1 MAWPGA
7 SAPSG
12 GPGRSGSTVLTGE
25 HSAVGPPPDPGP
37 PPPAPGARARRWRR
51 RLVRVVALLLLLALS
66 YLAVTFLQV
75 WRASSRDDTARADA
89 IVVLGAAQYDG
100 RPSPV
105 LEARLGHALDLYEQ
119 GLAPRIVVTGGR
131 QDGDTF
137 TEATSGY
144 NWLRSR
150 GVPDEAIL
158 KEVDGHNTFES
169 LLAASRFLRARG
181 HDEVLLVS
189 DGYHALRVAG
199 IAREV
204 GLEPYVSTVNPD
216 SSSIGALGRETF
228 AVAVGRV
235 IGYGRLTRI
244 TG

>member
-1 MAWPGA
+1 M
-7 SAPSG
+7 PSV
-12 GPGRSGSTVLTGE
+12 PPSSPVSTVLTGE
-25 HSAVGPPPDPGP
+25 HPAVGPPPDRTP
-37 PPPAPGARARRWRR
+37 PPPPPGARARRWRR
-51 RLVRVVALLLLLALS
+51 RIVRGLGLLLLLTLS

-75 WRASSRDDTARADA
+75 WRASSRDDRARSDA

-105 LEARLGHALDLYEQ
+105 LEARLRHALDLYER

-144 NWLRSR
+144 NWLRDED
-150 GVPDEAIL
+150 VPDSAIL

-169 LLAASRFLRARG
+169 LQATARFLRARG
-181 HDEVLLVS
+181 FDEVLLVS
-189 DGYHALRVAG
+189 DGYHAMRVAG

-204 GLEPYVSTVNPD
+204 GLEPHVSTVGQDNA
-216 SSSIGALGRETF
+216 SIAKLGRETV

-235 IGYGRLTRI
+235 IGYGRLTRLL
-244 TG
+244 G

>member
-1 MAWPGA
+1 MA
-7 SAPSG
+7 SAAPPS
-12 GPGRSGSTVLTGE
+12 RGSTVLTGE
-25 HSAVGPPPDPGP
+25 HPAVGPPPDPTP
-37 PPPAPGARARRWRR
+37 PPPPPGARARRWRR
-51 RLVRVVALLLLLALS
+51 RIVRGVGLLVLLAVS

-75 WRASSRDDTARADA
+75 WRASSRDDMSRSDA

-131 QDGDTF
+131 QVGDTF

-144 NWLRSR
+144 NWLRDK

-158 KEVDGHNTFES
+158 KEVDGHSTFES
-169 LLAASRFLRARG
+169 LQATARFLGARG
-181 HDEVLLVS
+181 FDEVLLVS
-189 DGYHALRVAG
+189 DGYHAMRVAG

-204 GLEPYVSTVNPD
+204 GLDPHVSTVNQD
-216 SSSIGALGRETF
+216 SSSITTLGRETV

-235 IGYGRLTRI
+235 IGYGRLTRLAE
-244 TG
+244 

>member
-1 MAWPGA
+1 MASVPSSS
-7 SAPSG
+7 SA
-12 GPGRSGSTVLTGE
+12 STVLTGE
-25 HSAVGPPPDPGP
+25 HPAVGPPPDPTP
-37 PPPAPGARARRWRR
+37 PPPPPGARARRWRR
-51 RLVRVVALLLLLALS
+51 RIVRGVGLLLLLAMS
-66 YLAVTFLQV
+66 YVAVTFLQV
-75 WRASSRDDTARADA
+75 WRASSRDERARSDA

-105 LEARLGHALDLYEQ
+105 LQARLSHALDLYES

-131 QDGDTF
+131 QAGDTF

-144 NWLRSR
+144 NWLRDE

-169 LLAASRFLRARG
+169 LQATARFLQDRG
-181 HDEVLLVS
+181 FDEVLLVS
-189 DGYHALRVAG
+189 DGYHAMRVAG

-204 GLEPYVSTVNPD
+204 GLEPHVSTVNQD
-216 SSSIGALGRETF
+216 NASIIKLGRETM

-235 IGYGRLTRI
+235 IGYGRLTRL